1 MKKESVKQIA
11 ISKDFEKKGLLHQIK
26 RVWKAFNIPS
36 YEKGSFG
43 KATGKG
49 FKNQMW
55 EGAHGYKKSMKMKHK
70 SKIFKNG

>member
-43 KATGKG
+43 NSEFWKG
-49 FKNQMW
+49 
-55 EGAHGYKKSMKMKHK
+55 
-70 SKIFKNG
+70 